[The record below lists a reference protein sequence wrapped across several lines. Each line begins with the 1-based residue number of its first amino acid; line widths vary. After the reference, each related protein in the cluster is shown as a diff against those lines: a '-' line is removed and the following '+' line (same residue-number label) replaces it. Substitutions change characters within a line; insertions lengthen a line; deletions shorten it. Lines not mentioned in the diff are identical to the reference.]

1 MSKNKDSQNPV
12 KKPFYK
18 RKWFIVLMVL
28 LVAGTISNMINPPKD
43 TAPKK
48 SKKQTEE
55 KTEKKTQKAKVDMGT
70 ASVESLTKLYKDQ
83 NKDKK
88 KYKVTVD
95 YVPSDNSCLVTIE
108 DKDDYL
114 TSTDF
119 VRKQYT
125 KYINYCKKAYKMSGL
140 TSVQLDVST
149 TMSDTKGNEN
159 MEKVLSISMKKDV
172 FDTYKW
178 GKVKFNRQTIPAAID
193 AGEFEV
199 NYIHPGVD
207 KDVKWNKVYY
217 EG

>member
-1 MSKNKDSQNPV
+1 MKKKLFSSLLAFVIVCTTVSVFAPAQNALAK
-12 KKPFYK
+12 KKP
-18 RKWFIVLMVL
+18 
-28 LVAGTISNMINPPKD
+28 
-43 TAPKK
+43 
-48 SKKQTEE
+48 
-55 KTEKKTQKAKVDMGT
+55 KVDMKT
-70 ASVESLTKLYKDQ
+70 ASTESLTKLYKKL

-88 KYKVTVD
+88 KYKIKVD
-95 YVPSDNSCLVTIE
+95 YMPSDNSCLITIE
-108 DKDDYL
+108 DKGDYL
-114 TSTDF
+114 TTTDF

-125 KYINYCKKAYKMSGL
+125 KYINFCKKAYKMQGL
-140 TSVQLDVST
+140 NNVQFDIAT
-149 TMSDTKGNEN
+149 TMGDSKGNEE
-159 MEKVLSISMKKDV
+159 MEQVMSISMKKDV